1 MEIEEILKYLKIA
14 NDIHHDELNVLE
26 SKYFSDKEK
35 ATKFVEDYYKMA
47 YGRTGL
53 AFEKHAEMK
62 TLIDRFNNK
71 YLGIGDPDRIE
82 RLTRK
87 LEVNIEEG
95 YNIDNLFT
103 KLGFKGSTPTGE
115 LLSEMLKAG
124 ECYYRHSDENFEG
137 ISDLYK
143 RRVNNKT
150 IGNPEDIV
158 SLCNNTS
165 FLYFANLVLTSCDDI
180 DNFVNDVQNIINV
193 RHDHV
198 RKEGLSLKE
207 KLMDSL
213 HRIRYRRVAAH
224 TEKLIAA
231 YDDRKALQDPK
242 RLKNVKE

>member
-1 MEIEEILKYLKIA
+1 MGIEEMLKYLKIA

-26 SKYFSDKEK
+26 KKYFSDKDK
-35 ATKFVEDYYKMA
+35 ATKFVKDYYEMA

-62 TLIDRFNNK
+62 KLIDRFNNK

-87 LEVNIEEG
+87 LEVNIKEG
-95 YNIDNLFT
+95 YDIDSFLS
-103 KLGFKGSTPTGE
+103 KVGLRGSTSTGN
-115 LLSEMLKAG
+115 LLIKMLKAG

-143 RRVNNKT
+143 RRVNNNT
-150 IGNPEDIV
+150 IGNTEDIV
-158 SLCNNTS
+158 SLCNNTF
-165 FLYFANLVLTSCDDI
+165 FLYFANLVLTSCDDV

-198 RKEGLSLKE
+198 KKEGLSSKE
-207 KLMDSL
+207 KLMDLL
-213 HRIRYRRVAAH
+213 HRIRYKRVAAR

-242 RLKNVKE
+242 RLENVKK